1 MNNEFTLQESKMN
14 SETWPIE
21 LSLESVRC
29 FQNLPSALLRPITL
43 LVGENSTGKT
53 TFLGCFAVLHR
64 MFHDGLFFVDSF
76 DFNEEPFNMGSFK
89 DIVRSSQARKSVPKQ
104 FVMGLGYSRDS
115 NTKKRVKVI
124 FINKNGQPFLES
136 LIWEVGDA
144 SLRIKRIDEQ
154 SFSVFVDGEEM
165 EFKGP
170 IDLVFA
176 SLRYREFS
184 FANEESGNLPPELV
198 IVYKFFDNWWGEAG
212 SPEQIWNS
220 PFRLRALAPLRAS
233 PERTYNPV
241 KETSS
246 PEGNHVP
253 MLLMRLSRSERKSW
267 NSLRSRLIDFGKNS
281 GMFSDI
287 SVKNFGQDM
296 SDPFQIQVQVRSN
309 TDANLMD
316 VGYGVSQ
323 CLPILVDVFDS
334 INTQFILQQPEVHI
348 HPRAQAELA
357 TFFVESVKS
366 SNNRFLIETHSDQIV
381 DRIRINVR
389 KGLVSAEEVSILYF
403 EPKDNAV
410 RVHNLWLDEHGNLEG
425 APQGYRDFFLH
436 ESDLL
441 LGFAD

>member
-1 MNNEFTLQESKMN
+1 MS
-14 SETWPIE
+14 SETWPVE

-29 FQNLPSALLRPITL
+29 FRNLPNAVLRPITL

-76 DFNEEPFNMGSFK
+76 DFNEAPFNMGSFK
-89 DIVRSSQARKSVPKQ
+89 DIVRASVDRRSVPKQ
-104 FVMGLGYSRDS
+104 FVMGLGYTDDS
-115 NTKKRVKVI
+115 NSKKRVKVI

-136 LIWEVGDA
+136 LIWEVGTA
-144 SLRIKRIDEQ
+144 SLQIKRLDEQ
-154 SFSVFVDGEEM
+154 SFSVFVDGEQM
-165 EFKGP
+165 EFNGP
-170 IDLVFA
+170 IDFLFA

-184 FANEESGNLPPELV
+184 FASEESGNFPPGIG
-198 IVYKFFDNWWGEAG
+198 IVYRFFDNWWGEAG
-212 SPEQIWNS
+212 SAEQFWNS

-233 PERTYNPV
+233 PERTYNPR

-253 MLLMRLSRSERKSW
+253 MLLMRLSRSEKKSW
-267 NSLRSRLIDFGKNS
+267 SSLRNSLVAFGQNS

-309 TDANLMD
+309 TNANLMD

-323 CLPILVDVFDS
+323 CLPILVDVFNS
-334 INTQFILQQPEVHI
+334 IETQFILQQPEVHL

-357 TFFVESVKS
+357 TFFVDSINASK
-366 SNNRFLIETHSDQIV
+366 NRFLIETHSDQII
-381 DRIRINVR
+381 DRVRINVR
-389 KGLVSAEEVSILYF
+389 QGLVSAEDVSLLYF
-403 EPKDNAV
+403 EPKDNEV
-410 RVHNLWLDEHGNLEG
+410 VVHNLWLDEYGNLEG
-425 APQGYRDFFLH
+425 APQGYRDFFLQ

-441 LGFAD
+441 LGFDVD